1 MSIKNDTLL
10 EELAQLVLVQN
21 AILAGQS
28 LTNLEMVE
36 DTITTVI
43 EQLGLDLNTALDI
56 ANEMNEIEGG
66 S

>member
-43 EQLGLDLNTALDI
+43 EQLGLDLDTALDI

>member
-10 EELAQLVLVQN
+10 EELAQLVLVHN

-43 EQLGLDLNTALDI
+43 EQLGLDFDTALDI

>member
-43 EQLGLDLNTALDI
+43 EKLGLDLDTALDI

>member
-10 EELAQLVLVQN
+10 EELAQLVLVHN

-43 EQLGLDLNTALDI
+43 EQLGLDLDTALDI

>member
-43 EQLGLDLNTALDI
+43 EQLGLDFDTALDI